1 MDTPSLPGKPSDG
14 PLQTLHSTSTAMTD
28 AHPGSSDLELSP
40 ASVMEGFP
48 PALFQD
54 RRARVLQ
61 LLEDDVMV
69 LPAAAPLLRSR
80 DSELPYRPDSEL
92 FYLTGFPEP
101 EGVLVLRGFA
111 DETRSLLFVRDRDR
125 SAEQWT
131 GPRVGPRGAVNRF
144 GVEESHPISE
154 LAQRLPGL
162 LEGARHIHFRLG
174 THPAVEPLV
183 IQALRQSRIRGA
195 RTGTGPRGVV
205 DPGGILDEM
214 RLRKGPE
221 EIQAVRQAVDVTV
234 EGFRAGF
241 RSVAPGRGEW
251 EVQAAVEGAFRA
263 HGAAGPAF
271 ATIVGSGAN
280 GCVLHYVENRDR
292 IGDRDLVLIDAG
304 AEVRLYAGDLTR
316 TVPASG
322 RFTPEQEAVYE
333 VVEAARAAAVAQV
346 EPGVTLQEVHRAAR
360 DVLLEGL
367 RGLGVLSG
375 AVDELLDRKA
385 HRLYFPHRTS
395 HWLGM
400 DTHDPGD
407 YLRGGKERQLEPG
420 MVLTVEPGLYFP
432 AGESDPDPGHPFT
445 GIGIRIEDDVLVT
458 AEGAEV
464 LSAAL
469 PTALDD
475 VAASIRG

>member
-1 MDTPSLPGKPSDG
+1 
-14 PLQTLHSTSTAMTD
+14 MTEP
-28 AHPGSSDLELSP
+28 APGSPDVQP
-40 ASVMEGFP
+40 PVASAMEGFP
-48 PALFQD
+48 PELFQD
-54 RRARVLQ
+54 RRSRVLE
-61 LLEDDVMV
+61 LLGDDAMV

-80 DSELPYRPDSEL
+80 DSEIPYRPDSEL

-111 DETRSLLFVRDRDR
+111 GEARSLLFVRDRDR

-131 GPRVGPRGAVNRF
+131 GPRVGPAGAVDRF
-144 GVEESHPISE
+144 GVGESHPISE

-162 LEGARHIHFRLG
+162 LEGARHVHFRLG
-174 THPAVEPLV
+174 AHPAVEPLV
-183 IQALRQSRIRGA
+183 VQALRESRIRGA
-195 RTGTGPRGVV
+195 RSGTGPRGVV
-205 DPGGILDEM
+205 DPGGLLDEM

-221 EIQAVRQAVDVTV
+221 EIQAIRQAVSATV

-241 RSVAPGRGEW
+241 RAVAPGRGEW
-251 EVQAAVEGAFRA
+251 EVQAAIEGAFRR

-271 ATIVGSGAN
+271 ASIVGSGAN

-292 IGDRDLVLIDAG
+292 IEDGDLVLIDAG

-333 VVEAARAAAVAQV
+333 VVEGARAAAVAMV
-346 EPGVTLQEVHRAAR
+346 EPGVTLQEVHRTAQG
-360 DVLLEGL
+360 VLVEGL
-367 RGLGVLSG
+367 RELGVLSG
-375 AVDELLDRKA
+375 AVQELLDRKA
-385 HRLYFPHRTS
+385 HRPYFPHRTS

-407 YLRGGKERQLEPG
+407 YVRDGQERTLEPG

-432 AGESDPDPGHPFT
+432 VSESEPDPGHPFT

-458 AEGAEV
+458 GEGAEV
-464 LSAAL
+464 LSSAL
-469 PTALDD
+469 PTAPAD
-475 VAASIRG
+475 VAGLIRG